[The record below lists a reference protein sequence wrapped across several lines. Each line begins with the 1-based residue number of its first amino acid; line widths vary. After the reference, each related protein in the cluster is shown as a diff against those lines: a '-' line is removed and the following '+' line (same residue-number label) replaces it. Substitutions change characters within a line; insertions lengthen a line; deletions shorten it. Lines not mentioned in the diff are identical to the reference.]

1 MCALS
6 REDDDIAAVLS
17 TKNSMHTGYRLAW
30 IRHQLEDA
38 LVCLSHVPSEV
49 NLADILTISLKCD
62 PLKELRAK
70 ILRPEGA

>member
-1 MCALS
+1 
-6 REDDDIAAVLS
+6 
-17 TKNSMHTGYRLAW
+17 MHTGYRLAW